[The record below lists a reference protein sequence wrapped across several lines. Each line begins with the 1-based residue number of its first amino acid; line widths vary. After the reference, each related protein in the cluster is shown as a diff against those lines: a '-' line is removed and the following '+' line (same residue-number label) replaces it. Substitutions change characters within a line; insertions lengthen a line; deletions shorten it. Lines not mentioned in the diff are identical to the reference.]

1 MHMDCRYVH
10 LGLNRRVQADLQKG
24 LDAFENEAL
33 GCKLLSAKMQEYRGR
48 LVLMQKAREEDTTV
62 QEEREPD
69 AKKVKM
75 EEM

>member
-1 MHMDCRYVH
+1 MITTAWHIEP
-10 LGLNRRVQADLQKG
+10 LT
-24 LDAFENEAL
+24 
-33 GCKLLSAKMQEYRGR
+33 QEPTPVRGR